1 MTKNKGNL
9 NPPQPSSAPL
19 SQARGCVSK
28 PMRHL
33 LGKNNSRV
41 GRTWAKQV
49 YKEGWMVGEMEAR
62 TPSVASSNPIG
73 EDSNPCK
80 GTVDKG
86 GLSQLR
92 SPSLPF
98 PNKISLKPL
107 LEIQKEKRK
116 KPINVNKYQSGQPF
130 ANEYPSNKNFGAT
143 IHYMLLITLLCN
155 ARTLGSWYSSML

>member
-28 PMRHL
+28 PMRRL

-107 LEIQKEKRK
+107 LEIQKRK
-116 KPINVNKYQSGQPF
+116 KKKTNKRQQVSKWPTVCQWIPIQQ
-130 ANEYPSNKNFGAT
+130 ELRSNHPLYAIDHTF
-143 IHYMLLITLLCN
+143 M
-155 ARTLGSWYSSML
+155 